1 MILRLIPILVFL
13 FTISC
18 TRRNAEQVR
27 AREIYDS
34 AMHIHDEIMP
44 MMDNLYR
51 QQQRLKKILIN
62 LKQDSVQHAQK
73 INEIQRKLDAL
84 DYAGDAMMD
93 WMHEIKLPPGTGDEL
108 HQEPQMATAGADEQL
123 IQKSKI
129 EAVRDSMQSSIRNA
143 AAVQE

>member
-18 TRRNAEQVR
+18 TSRNAEQVR
-27 AREIYDS
+27 AQEIYDS

-44 MMDNLYR
+44 MMDDLYR
-51 QQQRLKKILIN
+51 QQQRLKKMLIV

-73 INEIQRKLDAL
+73 INEIHRKLNAL

-93 WMHEIKLPPGTGDEL
+93 WMHEIKVPAGTGDEL
-108 HQEPQMATAGADEQL
+108 QQESQAVTAGADEQL
-123 IQKSKI
+123 IQKNKI